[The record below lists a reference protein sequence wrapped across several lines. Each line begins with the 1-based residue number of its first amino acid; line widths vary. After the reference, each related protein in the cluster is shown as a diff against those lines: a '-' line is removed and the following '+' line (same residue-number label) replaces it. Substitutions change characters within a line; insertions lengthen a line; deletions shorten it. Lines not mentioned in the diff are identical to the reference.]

1 MRLVV
6 DSGLR
11 RASAYD
17 PAVGMAALVRLAS
30 YQTTQP
36 CRGHD
41 RSGRTAPLSTTP
53 PLAIHHPTPRCLPAH
68 PSLSTSPS
76 LAVYQPI
83 SRCLPSQVTR
93 PISIAAADQRAGRAG
108 RVAPGTAYRL
118 WGEDEHRRLEP
129 QVVS

>member
-1 MRLVV
+1 VRLVV

-17 PAVGMAALVRLAS
+17 PAVGMAALARSAS

-41 RSGRTAPLSTTP
+41 RSGRP
-53 PLAIHHPTPRCLPAH
+53 PPQYPPPPHPNPHPHPT
-68 PSLSTSPS
+68 LSTSPP